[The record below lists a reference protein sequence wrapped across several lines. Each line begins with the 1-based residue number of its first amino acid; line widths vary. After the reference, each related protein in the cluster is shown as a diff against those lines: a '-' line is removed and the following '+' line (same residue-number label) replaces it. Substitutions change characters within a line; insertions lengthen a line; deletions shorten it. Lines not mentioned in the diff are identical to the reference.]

1 LNAGGT
7 VSGVHLSTTGKIFLG
22 PTYDG
27 FNNVITATSTNMDI
41 VGPGAFPNRQI
52 NLIDK
57 AVAYNMV
64 VNNTLN
70 VYGIT
75 SLTSSR
81 IVETGDNVALFIG
94 DNNYYDGTQA
104 YGMVS
109 LTRPSNTY
117 SRPHI
122 AFIRSGSFVL
132 QMGYLSGVN
141 TFGVFTTN
149 YALGAATP
157 VICYSGQ
164 NVGINTRDPIYNL
177 DVTGTARIT
186 GNVTAGS
193 YSNTSD
199 YRIKE
204 NVVDLKETDY
214 TVDQLRPVHYFNNR
228 SNKEDIGFIA
238 HELQET
244 YPFLVAGEKDGK
256 EMQTV
261 NYIGLIGVLVKEVQ
275 QLKKTVEHQK
285 TTIETLE
292 NTNKTLE
299 TTVNDHTSFIAVM
312 QQQYQEVS
320 RLLQKMK
327 KYGELP

>member
-1 LNAGGT
+1 
-7 VSGVHLSTTGKIFLG
+7 
-22 PTYDG
+22 
-27 FNNVITATSTNMDI
+27 M
-41 VGPGAFPNRQI
+41 
-52 NLIDK
+52 
-57 AVAYNMV
+57 
-64 VNNTLN
+64 
-70 VYGIT
+70 
-75 SLTSSR
+75 
-81 IVETGDNVALFIG
+81 
-94 DNNYYDGTQA
+94 
-104 YGMVS
+104 
-109 LTRPSNTY
+109 
-117 SRPHI
+117 
-122 AFIRSGSFVL
+122 SFVRNGRNVVQL
-132 QMGYLSGVN
+132 GYLQGGDVSNNFGFYQFTGYSDGSG
-141 TFGVFTTN
+141 
-149 YALGAATP
+149 TP
-157 VICYSGQ
+157 VICIAPG
-164 NVGINTRDPIYNL
+164 NAVGINRRDPTYNL
-177 DVTGTARIT
+177 DVNGTARIT

-204 NVVDLKETDY
+204 NVLDLKETDY
-214 TVDQLRPVHYFNNR
+214 TIDQLRPVHYFNNQTQ
-228 SNKEDIGFIA
+228 KKDVGFIA

-244 YPFLVAGEKDGK
+244 YPFLVTGEKDGK

-299 TTVNDHTSFIAVM
+299 TTVNDHSSFIAVM